1 MGRYNPFYIATISKR
16 LVNLLLLALLP
27 LTSCK
32 SVPEREQRYQAAYD
46 AASKLP
52 TFPYA
57 ASGLRFGMDSTQ
69 VQQHLDSLRQRDE
82 LNWQLSTGRLPIEAE
97 PEYVKGKLVKLQ
109 LTLGTTGLPNSPEY
123 RELVSGLTQAYGPG
137 YVHGLGEDDDAQS
150 WFKGGT
156 EIELTPWVGVGF
168 TLEYTDLHQAHA
180 LTLQLLRRDSLQLE
194 QMKRN
199 R

>member
-1 MGRYNPFYIATISKR
+1 MSCYNPSPIAAISKR

-27 LTSCK
+27 LASCK
-32 SVPEREQRYQAAYD
+32 SVTEREQRYQAAYG

-82 LNWQLSTGRLPIEAE
+82 LSWQLSIRRLPMQAE
-97 PEYVKGKLVKLQ
+97 PEFVKGKLVNRQ

-123 RELVSGLTQAYGPG
+123 RG
-137 YVHGLGEDDDAQS
+137 
-150 WFKGGT
+150 W
-156 EIELTPWVGVGF
+156 
-168 TLEYTDLHQAHA
+168 
-180 LTLQLLRRDSLQLE
+180 
-194 QMKRN
+194 
-199 R
+199 